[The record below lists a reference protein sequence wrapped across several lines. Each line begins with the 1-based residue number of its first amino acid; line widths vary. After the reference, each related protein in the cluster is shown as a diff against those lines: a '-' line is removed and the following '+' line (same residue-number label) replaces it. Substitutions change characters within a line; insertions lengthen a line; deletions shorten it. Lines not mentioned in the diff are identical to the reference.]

1 MKKFISDYFK
11 DRIVWVTGASSGIG
25 EALVKDLVKAGA
37 RVIMSSHEP
46 DELARVKNEI
56 GVSEC
61 EPYVLPFDLSDSRA
75 VEKAAKE
82 VLQKF
87 SRVDIFFSNGG
98 VSTRSTA
105 IEIPV
110 ALDRK
115 VMEINYFSGIIITKI
130 LLPEM
135 IQSGFGHIIATSSIS
150 GKFGFPLRSAYAA
163 SKHALHGF
171 YESVWTELHNKG
183 IRTTLVCPGR
193 VRTNISMHALDKDG
207 KEYGKMSKGQA
218 EGIDPET
225 CASKIMRAASLNK
238 REVLIGGK
246 ELIMPRLKQYFP
258 RIFYRLV
265 TRIDPS

>member
-1 MKKFISDYFK
+1 MKKFVSDYFK

-25 EALVKDLVKAGA
+25 EALVKNLVQASA

-46 DELARVKNEI
+46 EELARVKKEI
-56 GVSEC
+56 GETKY
-61 EPYVLPFDLSDSRA
+61 EPFVVPFDLSDSKA

-87 SRVDIFFSNGG
+87 SKVDIFFSNGG
-98 VSTRSTA
+98 VSTRSAA

-110 ALDRK
+110 ELDRK
-115 VMEINYFSGIIITKI
+115 VMEINYFSGVIITKK
-130 LLPEM
+130 LLPGM
-135 IQSGFGHIIATSSIS
+135 IEEGFGHIIATSSIS

-171 YESVWTELHNKG
+171 YQSVWTELYKKG
-183 IRTTLVCPGR
+183 IRTTVVCPGR
-193 VRTNISMHALDKDG
+193 VKTNISLHALDKDG

-225 CASKIMRAASLNK
+225 CALQIMRAASLNK

-258 RIFYRLV
+258 RIFYRLI